1 MIAKTA
7 SQPGRARRARVR
19 TVGIAPET
27 QLRLYETMV
36 LARRL
41 SERLFQLQRAG
52 VIPLAVPCDG
62 HEAAQVGSAL
72 ALPQEPGARVV
83 YPYYRSLAAVLAYGM
98 TPLDIL
104 LAGYA
109 KATDPSTGGRQMAG
123 HYSRRD
129 LNIITTSSVI
139 ATQIPHA
146 VGAAYAAKVRKTGQV
161 AITYFGE
168 GATSQ
173 GDFHEG
179 LNFAS
184 VHKLPVIFV
193 CENNGYAISVPQAQQ
208 MAVANVADRAV
219 AYNMPGV
226 TVDGNDV
233 EAVYLATQEALRRA
247 LAGDGPTLL
256 EAKTYRLAPHTSDDD
271 DRGYRP
277 PEEIAL
283 WRRERDP
290 IMRFGNLLAE
300 RGLLDAAGRATI
312 DERVRRQIAEATT
325 AAEAAPD
332 PVAASLAAHLF
343 LDSVAAG

>member
-1 MIAKTA
+1 MPA
-7 SQPGRARRARVR
+7 
-19 TVGIAPET
+19 
-27 QLRLYETMV
+27 
-36 LARRL
+36 
-41 SERLFQLQRAG
+41 
-52 VIPLAVPCDG
+52 
-62 HEAAQVGSAL
+62 
-72 ALPQEPGARVV
+72 
-83 YPYYRSLAAVLAYGM
+83 
-98 TPLDIL
+98 
-104 LAGYA
+104 
-109 KATDPSTGGRQMAG
+109 

-129 LNIITTSSVI
+129 LNIVTTSSVI

-146 VGAAYAAKVRKTGQV
+146 VGAAYAAKLRKTGQV

-290 IMRFGNLLAE
+290 LMRFGTLLEE
-300 RGLLDAAGRATI
+300 RGLLNAAGRATL

-325 AAEAAPD
+325 AAESAPD
-332 PVAASLAAHLF
+332 PVASSLAAHLF
-343 LDSVAAG
+343 LDAVAAG

>member
-1 MIAKTA
+1 MIATTA
-7 SQPGRARRARVR
+7 RQPERPSRPRVR

-27 QLRLYETMV
+27 QLRAYELMV

-52 VIPLAVPCDG
+52 IIPLAVPCDG

-72 ALPQEPGARVV
+72 ALPQEPAARIV
-83 YPYYRSLAAVLAYGM
+83 YPYYRSLAAVLAFGM

-104 LAGYA
+104 LGGYA
-109 KATDPSTGGRQMAG
+109 KASDPSTGGRQMPG

-129 LNIITTSSVI
+129 LNIVTTSSVI

-146 VGAAYAAKVRKTGQV
+146 VGAACAAKLRKTGQV

-179 LNFAS
+179 LNFAAI
-184 VHKLPVIFV
+184 HKLPVIFL
-193 CENNGYAISVPQAQQ
+193 CENNGYAISVPQAKQ

-219 AYNMPGV
+219 AYNLPGV

-233 EAVYLATQEALRRA
+233 EEVYLATQEAVRRA
-247 LAGDGPTLL
+247 LAGGGPTLI

-290 IMRFGNLLAE
+290 IARFGATLEA
-300 RGLLDAAGRATI
+300 RGLLDAAARAAI
-312 DERVRRQIAEATT
+312 DERVRRQIAEATA
-325 AAEAAPD
+325 AAESARDPGPD
-332 PVAASLAAHLF
+332 SLAAHLY
-343 LDSVAAG
+343 AR

>member
-1 MIAKTA
+1 MVAKTA
-7 SQPGRARRARVR
+7 TVPAPARPARVR

-52 VIPLAVPCDG
+52 IIPLAVPCDG

-72 ALPQEPGARVV
+72 ALPQEPAQRIV

-104 LAGYA
+104 LSGHA
-109 KATDPSTGGRQMAG
+109 KATDPSTGGRQMPA
-123 HYSRRD
+123 HYSRSD

-146 VGAAYAAKVRKTGQV
+146 VGAAYAAKLRKTGQV

-184 VHKLPVIFV
+184 IHKLPVIFV
-193 CENNGYAISVPQAQQ
+193 CENNGYAISVPQTKQ
-208 MAVANVADRAV
+208 MAIEHVADRAL
-219 AYNMPGV
+219 AYAMPGV

-233 EAVYLATQEALRRA
+233 EAVYLATQEAVRRA
-247 LAGDGPTLL
+247 LAGDGPTLI

-290 IMRFGNLLAE
+290 LTRYATTLEE
-300 RGLLDAAGRATI
+300 RGLLDAAGRAAI
-312 DERVRRQIAEATT
+312 DERVRREIAEATT

-332 PVAASLAAHLF
+332 PTPESIGAHLF
-343 LDSVAAG
+343 AAD